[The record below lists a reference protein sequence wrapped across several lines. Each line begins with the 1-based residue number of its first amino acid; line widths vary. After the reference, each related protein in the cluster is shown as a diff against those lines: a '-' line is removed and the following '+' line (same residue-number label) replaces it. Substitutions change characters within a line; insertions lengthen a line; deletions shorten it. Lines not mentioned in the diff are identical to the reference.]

1 MMIKVAACQL
11 VLSIEN
17 PEENF
22 LSICNAVSNCVT
34 AGAQLIVIPEL
45 SNSGYVLRILRNS
58 LKDLG
63 NCQIAVLK
71 N

>member
-1 MMIKVAACQL
+1 MIKVAACQL

-22 LSICNAVSNCVT
+22 LSICNAVSNCV
-34 AGAQLIVIPEL
+34 AADAQLI
-45 SNSGYVLRILRNS
+45 VLRILRNS

-63 NCQIAVLK
+63 NYQIAVLK